1 MVVDLHGLG
10 LVPGLELE
18 MFLPFSGLVRPLMFW
33 MRLVALESPPRL
45 LSEVMELVG
54 VLQLSEVMEV
64 E

>member
-1 MVVDLHGLG
+1 MVVDLHGFG
-10 LVPGLELE
+10 LAPGLELE
-18 MFLPFSGLVRPLMFW
+18 MSLPFSGLVRPLMFW

>member
-18 MFLPFSGLVRPLMFW
+18 MSLPFSGLVRPLMFW

-45 LSEVMELVG
+45 LSEVMGLVG